1 MCLYITYPL
10 YHLQGYRGDTYPL
23 YHLQCRLPFTSTFR
37 DAPPQISMND
47 LTGGRGAGS
56 TRSKA
61 SGGDLVSSTLD
72 AGYLDS
78 VSRG

>member
-37 DAPPQISMND
+37 DAPPTNQ
-47 LTGGRGAGS
+47 
-56 TRSKA
+56 
-61 SGGDLVSSTLD
+61 
-72 AGYLDS
+72 YE
-78 VSRG
+78 